1 MRGWMFVWTQVTIS
15 FAKILIQ
22 SIRPGIEVLGRVP
35 RTEAFCDVSQYPMA
49 ISTPGILVIR
59 ISSGSLCFANAN
71 FVRERQALSK
81 PSRDNFEVQFEI
93 FFFLAVFFNL

>member
-1 MRGWMFVWTQVTIS
+1 VQVSIS

-49 ISTPGILVIR
+49 TSTPGILVIR

-71 FVRERQALSK
+71 FIRERQSPHLK
-81 PSRDNFEVQFEI
+81 YCFEI
-93 FFFLAVFFNL
+93 FINLITKL

>member
-1 MRGWMFVWTQVTIS
+1 VIIS

-35 RTEAFCDVSQYPMA
+35 RTEAFCDVTQYPMA
-49 ISTPGILVIR
+49 ISTPGITVIR

-71 FVRERQALSK
+71 FVRERQAIYK
-81 PSRDNFEVQFEI
+81 
-93 FFFLAVFFNL
+93 